1 MNKALRVLAGL
12 AACVL
17 VAGCATAMGQMT
29 PPSAT
34 DGTVTVESG
43 KLAGATADGV
53 TAFKGIPY
61 AAPPVGDLRWKP
73 PQPAAAW
80 TGARDAKAYGSDC
93 AQQPF
98 PLDAAPSR
106 VPFSEDCLYLN
117 VWRPA
122 DATRNLPVMVWI
134 HGGGF
139 VNGGSSP
146 AIYDGSNLAKQ
157 GVVLVSFNYRLGR
170 FGFFGFPALTAEN
183 PNGPNG
189 NYGTMDQIAALK
201 WVKANIDAFGGDPG
215 NVTVFGESA
224 GGASVHTLL
233 TTPLAAGLFNKAII
247 ESGGGR
253 GALMGPRYL
262 SKDSPQSP
270 SAETIGVN
278 FAKANGIEG
287 TGPEALAALRA
298 LPADKIVNGLN
309 MLNMTATQGAQAY
322 AGPMIDGQIVAETPD
337 EAYRADHMAKV
348 PIMIGANNADI
359 GFTDAKTMDEAFAGF
374 GADKDKAAMAYDPDH
389 AGDVHL
395 VSHNVAMD
403 KLMVEPARLT
413 AQLFSGQGLPAYEY
427 RFAYVAPSAAAFF
440 AANPMMALFSVKG
453 AQHASE
459 IPYVFNTV
467 DAAFGNAVTPADE
480 AMAKDASAYWVAF
493 AKSGNPNG
501 GGLPEWP
508 AYSPTGD
515 VLLNFTQDGP
525 KAMPDPW
532 HARLDLTATHATDA
546 PKTQ

>member
-1 MNKALRVLAGL
+1 
-12 AACVL
+12 
-17 VAGCATAMGQMT
+17 MGQMT
-29 PPSAT
+29 TQPE
-34 DGTVTVESG
+34 TVTVESG

-53 TAFKGIPY
+53 LSFKGIPY
-61 AAPPVGDLRWKP
+61 AAPPVGELRWKA
-73 PQPAAAW
+73 PQPVAAW
-80 TGARDAKAYGSDC
+80 TGTRDAKAFGSDC
-93 AQQPF
+93 AQKPF
-98 PLDAAPSR
+98 PTDAAPSR
-106 VPFSEDCLYLN
+106 ASFSEDCLYLN

-122 DATRNLPVMVWI
+122 DAGQNLPVMVWI

-189 NYGTMDQIAALK
+189 NYGTMDQVAALK
-201 WVKANIDAFGGDPG
+201 WLKANIAAFGGDPD

-233 TTPLAAGLFNKAII
+233 TTPLAAGLFHKAII

-253 GALMGPRYL
+253 GALMGLRYL

-278 FAKANGIEG
+278 FARANGIEG

-298 LPADKIVNGLN
+298 LPADKVVNGLS
-309 MLNMTATQGAQAY
+309 MLNMTATQTYG
-322 AGPMIDGQIVAETPD
+322 GPMIDGQIVTENPD
-337 EAYRADHMAKV
+337 DAYRAGRMAKV
-348 PIMIGANNADI
+348 PIMIGANSADI
-359 GFTDAKTMDEAFAGF
+359 GFTDAKTMDEAFAVF
-374 GADKDKAAMAYDPDH
+374 GADKDKAATAYDPDR

-395 VSHNVAMD
+395 VSHSVAMD
-403 KLMVEPARLT
+403 KLMIEPARLT
-413 AQLFSGQGLPAYEY
+413 AQLFTDQGLPAYQY
-427 RFAYVAPSAAAFF
+427 RFSYVAPSAAAFF
-440 AANPMMALFSVKG
+440 AANPMMAQFSVKG

-480 AMAKDASAYWVAF
+480 AMAKDASAYWIAF

-501 GGLPEWP
+501 GDQPDWP
-508 AYSPTGD
+508 AYSRSGD
-515 VLLNFTQDGP
+515 VILNFTQDGP
-525 KAMPDPW
+525 KAVPDPW
-532 HARLDLTATHATDA
+532 QARLDLTATHATDA